1 MKTFIIDFKE
11 TPFAKI
17 EDINFSKTKYI
28 PLFSK
33 INIFFEDLKDF
44 KKQNIDSKILIK
56 NSQTDPYLPIDLS
69 FDFDNSYLKLD
80 SFYYQD
86 KKEYTT
92 IIKRG
97 EKAFGILMLDK
108 ETNNIYLMNSE
119 SSDSFKISLFDKKSN
134 HSSFVATFSND
145 NKSHSLVEIPVV
157 NCTTENKISNT
168 VHFDKNSLVEF
179 ISGTTK
185 DGIESFY
192 IKFNDNKCQMRDI
205 LIVDGKIDTINKSS
219 YVYYE
224 LPDYLKNKLAS
235 RNKCTLEEMYE
246 LTPYLKP
253 RQEFSYLISD
263 KCEFE
268 FFEMDV
274 LLEKIKNIIEENKN
288 KIYFTSDSLIQ
299 NFKKI
304 KSQASITGQVSRERI
319 EHKSISFYEYS
330 DSNKYNLDYSNVNL
344 NNIKDLY
351 ESLKKDFDNIQKL
364 NNHTYMM
371 KIKY

>member
-1 MKTFIIDFKE
+1 MKTFVINFQE

-17 EDINFSKTKYI
+17 KDINFSTTKYL

-108 ETNNIYLMNSE
+108 ETNNVYLMNSE
-119 SSDSFKISLFDKKSN
+119 SSDSFKISLFEKKST

-157 NCTTENKISNT
+157 NCTTEKKISNT
-168 VHFDKNSLVEF
+168 VHFDKNSLAEF
-179 ISGTTK
+179 ISGTIK

-304 KSQASITGQVSRERI
+304 KSQASITGQVSREI
-319 EHKSISFYEYS
+319 TEHKSISFYEYS

-351 ESLKKDFDNIQKL
+351 ESLKKDFDNIQQL
-364 NNHTYMM
+364 NSHTYMM
-371 KIKY
+371 KIQY